1 MHTSKSI
8 TWERLE
14 LGSAYCATQPNYQ
27 TFRLLSL
34 ALLVK
39 FIVCKGL
46 IIHTKLNT
54 CRFFI
59 EASVHHLLW
68 RMDAA
73 LTAKYSTKWHSSASL
88 SSKQCLKPAT
98 KPLLIQF
105 IIHSLLRSHQDF
117 KKNFCLPN
125 KYYNQFLS
133 ICHKH
138 CFTIAKFNMATEL
151 RLIQDILEYCSV
163 IP

>member
-27 TFRLLSL
+27 SFRLLSL
-34 ALLVK
+34 VLLAK
-39 FIVCKGL
+39 FIVCRGL

-54 CRFFI
+54 YRFFI

-68 RMDAA
+68 RMDAVS
-73 LTAKYSTKWHSSASL
+73 TAKYSTKWHSSASL

-105 IIHSLLRSHQDF
+105 ITHSLLRSQQDLGKTF
-117 KKNFCLPN
+117 AFQRSITTNFLV
-125 KYYNQFLS
+125 FVRS
-133 ICHKH
+133 IVSLWPSL
-138 CFTIAKFNMATEL
+138 TW
-151 RLIQDILEYCSV
+151 QQS
-163 IP
+163 